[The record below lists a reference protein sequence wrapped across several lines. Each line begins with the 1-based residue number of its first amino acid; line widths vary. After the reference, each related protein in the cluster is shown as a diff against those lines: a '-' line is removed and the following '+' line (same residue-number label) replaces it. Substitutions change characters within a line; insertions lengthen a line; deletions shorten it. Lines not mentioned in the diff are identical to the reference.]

1 MSHSLSSV
9 ASTQRRQHPST
20 LYSDL
25 IGNMDTLNR
34 GVRGDIDKDVD
45 RTFPEHAYFDQGV
58 ENGLRRVLCAFA
70 LHNPSIGY
78 CQSLN
83 FIAGVMLLFLQE
95 EDAFWLLVTVV
106 ETLLPK
112 DYFSKS
118 MVGMCTDQL
127 VLAKLVELH
136 LPNVHAALQKTQLQL
151 SLITV
156 PWFLCL
162 YINTF
167 HTEVLLRVW
176 DVFLCE
182 GNKALFRIAVALI
195 QSHEH
200 AIVNARDHEELF
212 QVFKSIGKEEVDA
225 DALLAMAYK
234 PFFPA
239 TIKHKIKLHGS
250 SSTSPISMH
259 KNHHQRTS
267 TNNSTN
273 INNIHSSSSSVSTST
288 TTNAVMITHSNH
300 HHHHHHSRSRSVD
313 AGLKGLLTRGSSLP
327 DETTIQKTVR
337 EQGVLGL
344 KNDAGMKNDHRGS
357 NHVVHGNNKSDH
369 GGVGKGIGE

>member
-1 MSHSLSSV
+1 
-9 ASTQRRQHPST
+9 
-20 LYSDL
+20 
-25 IGNMDTLNR
+25 
-34 GVRGDIDKDVD
+34 
-45 RTFPEHAYFDQGV
+45 
-58 ENGLRRVLCAFA
+58 
-70 LHNPSIGY
+70 
-78 CQSLN
+78 
-83 FIAGVMLLFLQE
+83 MLLFLQE

-127 VLAKLVELH
+127 VLARLVELH

-151 SLITV
+151 SLVTV

-195 QSHEH
+195 QSHEQ

-225 DALLAMAYK
+225 DALLALAYK
-234 PFFPA
+234 PFLPA
-239 TIKHKIKLHGS
+239 SIKDKIKLHGS
-250 SSTSPISMH
+250 SSSSSAMH

-267 TNNSTN
+267 TIHNHLSTSINNSTN
-273 INNIHSSSSSVSTST
+273 INATNSINSTHSSSSASTST
-288 TTNAVMITHSNH
+288 TTNNSIITTSSN
-300 HHHHHHSRSRSVD
+300 HHHHSRSRSVD
-313 AGLKGLLTRGSSLP
+313 AGLKGLLSRGSSLIN
-327 DETTIQKTVR
+327 ETPCR
-337 EQGVLGL
+337 ETFQEKWPYGL
-344 KNDAGMKNDHRGS
+344 KNDSRMKNDHSGNSR
-357 NHVVHGNNKSDH
+357 VDHGNSKSAH
-369 GGVGKGIGE
+369 GSSNGSKDDQGLSGAVGKGISFGGTGGGSASMFGE

>member
-1 MSHSLSSV
+1 
-9 ASTQRRQHPST
+9 
-20 LYSDL
+20 
-25 IGNMDTLNR
+25 
-34 GVRGDIDKDVD
+34 
-45 RTFPEHAYFDQGV
+45 
-58 ENGLRRVLCAFA
+58 
-70 LHNPSIGY
+70 
-78 CQSLN
+78 
-83 FIAGVMLLFLQE
+83 MLLFLQE

-127 VLAKLVELH
+127 VLARLVEMH
-136 LPNVHAALQKTQLQL
+136 LPNVHAALQKSALQL
-151 SLITV
+151 SLVTV

-162 YINTF
+162 FINTF

-195 QSHEH
+195 QSHEQ

-225 DALLAMAYK
+225 DALLALAYK
-234 PFFPA
+234 PFVPA
-239 TIKHKIKLHGS
+239 SIKHKIKLHGGS
-250 SSTSPISMH
+250 SSSSSMH

-267 TNNSTN
+267 NHHNNLITSTNTTNSTN
-273 INNIHSSSSSVSTST
+273 INAINST
-288 TTNAVMITHSNH
+288 NHIKITHNSTITTSSN
-300 HHHHHHSRSRSVD
+300 HHHSRSRSVD
-313 AGLKGLLTRGSSLP
+313 AGLKGLLSRGSSLTN
-327 DETTIQKTVR
+327 ETLFRGTFQEK
-337 EQGVLGL
+337 GPYAL
-344 KNDAGMKNDHRGS
+344 KNDAGMKNDHRDNSGVDQRKS
-357 NHVVHGNNKSDH
+357 KSVHGSKDDQVLSGG